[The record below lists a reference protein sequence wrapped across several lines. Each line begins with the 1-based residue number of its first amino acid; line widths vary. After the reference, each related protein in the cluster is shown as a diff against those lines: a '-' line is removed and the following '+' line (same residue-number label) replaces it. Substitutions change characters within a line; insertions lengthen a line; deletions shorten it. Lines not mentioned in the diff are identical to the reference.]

1 MQLKELTQEKLDV
14 LSKRYEDIIVLANQ
28 KENTPEFLLALDFA
42 ITYIKE
48 NHKEATQDQA
58 GWAIVVVKK
67 DYIGRDEEFIKK
79 EIDDFINNYQEN
91 YEKYKT
97 EIVMSTNEFDLQTSF
112 VFHYSQAR
120 VH

>member
-1 MQLKELTQEKLDV
+1 MELKELTQEKLDV
-14 LSKRYEDIIVLANQ
+14 LGKKYGDIILLADQ
-28 KENTPEFLLALDFA
+28 KENTPEFLLTLDFA
-42 ITYIKE
+42 IKYIKE

-58 GWAIVVVKK
+58 GWAIVMMKK

-79 EIDDFINNYQEN
+79 EIDDFINDYQEN

-97 EIVMSTNEFDLQTSF
+97 EITLSTNEFDLQASF